1 MALTDFPIAVYYK
14 NTCSVLDTCL
24 TYTFAPNRKDKNMK
38 VIAQLFGTLIKAVL
52 ALLILALLTPV
63 LYFAWR
69 ANQPMDMPEFK
80 GLAYV
85 QYMDWRKMALDD
97 IEAQYLQSHP
107 GIELVPFPLAVW
119 YMLTP
124 SRDDNKNRKGDDGC
138 YNIIVGVDVLR
149 AIYSALH
156 VLSTHERPFFA
167 AWWPTFEEW
176 VWDGAEFIASLPNG
190 SSCRLPLNVPT
201 PEQYEAM
208 KQERRIAT
216 P

>member
-1 MALTDFPIAVYYK
+1 
-14 NTCSVLDTCL
+14 
-24 TYTFAPNRKDKNMK
+24 MK
-38 VIAQLFGTLIKAVL
+38 VITKLIGTLIKAVL
-52 ALLILALLTPV
+52 ALLILALLAPI

-80 GLAYV
+80 GLTFV
-85 QYMDWRKMALDD
+85 QYEDWRKMALND
-97 IEAQYLQSHP
+97 IEAQYIQNHP
-107 GIELVPFPLAVW
+107 EIKFIPFRMAIW
-119 YMLTP
+119 YILTP
-124 SRDDNKNRKGDDGC
+124 RHEDTKNMKADDGC
-138 YNIIVGVDVLR
+138 YNVIVGVDVLR

-156 VLSTHERPFFA
+156 VLLTHERPFFA

-176 VWDGAEFIASLPNG
+176 VWGGAEFSATLPG
-190 SSCRLPLNVPT
+190 TLCRLQPNVPT